1 MNFGEWIWCVRSEMS
16 FQTFTPLCMYGP
28 MLMKMKKKNV
38 KNQDFNSLTTL
49 VEIFPPVCMTVWD
62 WICCVLSEEKVV
74 GNYSSHMV
82 PCYWKLK
89 KMVKK
94 NKNLN
99 IKKKQ
104 TLKNGL
110 ERWWRNTFGQTLAF
124 ICLTVSE
131 KRTTVDGRTHEDSSS
146 AVQYHKAKL
155 IILYLLLKGEMV
167 PRFLLSNSLVYL

>member
-1 MNFGEWIWCVRSEMS
+1 
-16 FQTFTPLCMYGP
+16 
-28 MLMKMKKKNV
+28 
-38 KNQDFNSLTTL
+38 
-49 VEIFPPVCMTVWD
+49 
-62 WICCVLSEEKVV
+62 
-74 GNYSSHMV
+74 
-82 PCYWKLK
+82 
-89 KMVKK
+89 MVKK

-167 PRFLLSNSLVYL
+167 PRFLLSNPLVYL